1 MHVFTHVGT
10 FVMHVMRALLWRSL
24 TKLEQKYDQLYKKSH
39 HKQDCPMCVKDF
51 NYDKSFTQIKKH
63 TLDKLSKPPAPLTFL
78 WGFFC
83 CSLFYYL
90 ELMTSVP
97 HQKDSV
103 FSIPRGNLLWVIVDN
118 CYFLWQ
124 FYLIHKIK
132 KNIPKDNT
140 CINKPYQFCHNLN
153 WNEESLFYHH
163 ISQFCQQFWINNWE
177 DWQVDEKKIDPVY
190 IFHITQERTL
200 IEF

>member
-78 WGFFC
+78 WVFFVVPYFIIWNWWLRFRIKRIAFFLFPEEIC
-83 CSLFYYL
+83 CGWLLITVISYDNF
-90 ELMTSVP
+90 TS
-97 HQKDSV
+97 
-103 FSIPRGNLLWVIVDN
+103 SIKSR
-118 CYFLWQ
+118 
-124 FYLIHKIK
+124 K
-132 KNIPKDNT
+132 
-140 CINKPYQFCHNLN
+140 
-153 WNEESLFYHH
+153 
-163 ISQFCQQFWINNWE
+163 ISQ
-177 DWQVDEKKIDPVY
+177 K
-190 IFHITQERTL
+190 TL
-200 IEF
+200 HA

>member
-78 WGFFC
+78 WGFFFVVPYFIIWNWWLRFFIKRIAFFLFPEEIC
-83 CSLFYYL
+83 CGWLLITVISYDNF
-90 ELMTSVP
+90 TS
-97 HQKDSV
+97 
-103 FSIPRGNLLWVIVDN
+103 SIKSR
-118 CYFLWQ
+118 
-124 FYLIHKIK
+124 K
-132 KNIPKDNT
+132 
-140 CINKPYQFCHNLN
+140 
-153 WNEESLFYHH
+153 
-163 ISQFCQQFWINNWE
+163 ISQ
-177 DWQVDEKKIDPVY
+177 K
-190 IFHITQERTL
+190 TL
-200 IEF
+200 HA

>member
-1 MHVFTHVGT
+1 
-10 FVMHVMRALLWRSL
+10 MHVMRALLSRSL
-24 TKLEQKYDQLYKKSH
+24 TKLEQKYEQLYKKSH

-51 NYDKSFTQIKKH
+51 NYDKTFTQIKKH
-63 TLDKLSKPPAPLTFL
+63 TLDKLSKTPAPLTLLCFCVVPDFIIWNWWL
-78 WGFFC
+78 RFRIKRIAFFC
-83 CSLFYYL
+83 S
-90 ELMTSVP
+90 
-97 HQKDSV
+97 
-103 FSIPRGNLLWVIVDN
+103 PRKFDGVIVDN

-132 KNIPKDNT
+132 KNIPKDIT
-140 CINKPYQFCHNLN
+140 CINKPYQVCHNLN
-153 WNEESLFYHH
+153 WNKESLFYHH

-177 DWQVDEKKIDPVY
+177 DCQVDEKKIDRFY